1 MRAPPKANHAAVNR
15 QPPLPS
21 DDLTQGQA
29 TRIGPGAKRHP
40 TRDEVG
46 ILGQQGGQR
55 VADGLAVHLAG
66 DQGGRVVG
74 GALVDVQLVVVAG
87 EDQVAA

>member
-21 DDLTQGQA
+21 DDLAHGQV
-29 TRIGPGAKRHP
+29 TRIGSGAKRQP
-40 TRDEVG
+40 TGDEVAG
-46 ILGQQGGQR
+46 ISGQQGGQR

-66 DQGGRVVG
+66 DR
-74 GALVDVQLVVVAG
+74 VAG
-87 EDQVAA
+87 LSGERS